1 MENKFTGW
9 VDVPLSPKGEKE
21 VVDAGQLVKE
31 SGLVPE
37 VAFTSLQK
45 RAIMTLNAVLAEVGN
60 LPSSIWNAWGAIL
73 ISFILRFR
81 LILCGSQSTSLGSS
95 MKGKVQGL
103 F

>member
-9 VDVPLSPKGEKE
+9 VDVPLSPKGEEE

-45 RAIMTLNAVLAEVGN
+45 RAIMTLNAVLAEVSTLLYVEWKAN
-60 LPSSIWNAWGAIL
+60 GAIL
-73 ISFILRFR
+73 ILSVLHLDRPHVDPR
-81 LILCGSQSTSLGSS
+81 
-95 MKGKVQGL
+95 
-103 F
+103 